1 MAEDAAGRG
10 RVRRLDALRVLLA
23 DRDATTAGELATEL
37 GVSVRTVQRD
47 LAALRELG
55 MPIEGDRGRG
65 GGIRLERGWSLGRVH
80 LNESEALGLLLSLT
94 IAEKI
99 GSPLLLREL
108 RSISRKVSTAFAPAQ
123 ARRIRALRRRVLVGQ
138 PASGRVVTSYAPPQ
152 TPVTHAL
159 LDVFLYQRVAAI
171 RYEDQAGT
179 LTEREIETQYLY
191 YNVPVWYAL
200 AWDRL
205 RDDVRS
211 FRIDR
216 IRRIRPL
223 ASEFRLR
230 RPDPFLAAG
239 EPEARPM

>member
-1 MAEDAAGRG
+1 MHW
-10 RVRRLDALRVLLA
+10 
-23 DRDATTAGELATEL
+23 
-37 GVSVRTVQRD
+37 RTKVAVGNSGQAWRN

-55 MPIEGDRGRG
+55 MPIESDRGRG

-99 GSPLLLREL
+99 GSPLLLGDL
-108 RSISRKVSTAFAPAQ
+108 RSITRKVSTAFAPAQ
-123 ARRIRALRRRVLVGQ
+123 TRRIRAPRRRVLVGQ
-138 PASGRVVTSYAPPQ
+138 PASGRVVTTYTPPETLITQ
-152 TPVTHAL
+152 AL
-159 LDVFLYQRVAAI
+159 LNSFLYQRVAAI
-171 RYEDQAGT
+171 RYTDQAGEI
-179 LTEREIETQYLY
+179 TEREIETQYLY

-205 RDDVRS
+205 RDDVRF

-216 IRRIRPL
+216 IQRIQPL
-223 ASEFRLR
+223 AREFRLR

-239 EPEARPM
+239 EPEAHPM